1 MMKVNSP
8 DSYDFDII
16 QIAKLLLR
24 KAWMIV
30 VCGVLVAAIG
40 LSCAYFFVTPKYSS
54 SVMLYVNNR
63 STSASVEKIAAGLSS
78 SDLSVAQS
86 LVETYIVIL
95 RTKDTLNE
103 VIKKADV
110 KYSYDAVNE
119 MISAESVN
127 GTEVFS
133 VTVTSEDP
141 ETSRLIAATI
151 GEVLPAKIS
160 SIVVG
165 TSAKLV
171 DSAIVNKRQVS
182 PNYLI
187 CAVLCFIIGAILGC
201 AVIIIRD
208 ITDDIIHSEDYLL
221 QTFDAPVL
229 AVIPNLSAE
238 SHSSYMRR
246 YASNDSN
253 GKENE

>member
-1 MMKVNSP
+1 MKVNSS

-24 KAWMIV
+24 KAWIIAL
-30 VCGVLVAAIG
+30 CAVLAVAIG
-40 LSCAYFFVTPKYSS
+40 ISAAFFFVTPKYSS

-95 RTKDTLNE
+95 RTRNTLNE
-103 VIKKADV
+103 VIEKSGV
-110 KYSYDAVNE
+110 NCSYEDLNE
-119 MISAESVN
+119 MITAEAVN

-141 ETSRLIAATI
+141 EASRLLAKTI
-151 GEVLPAKIS
+151 GEVLPTKIS
-160 SIVVG
+160 NIVVG

-171 DSAIVNKRQVS
+171 DNAIVNKNQVS
-182 PNYLI
+182 PNYI
-187 CAVLCFIIGAILGC
+187 VCAIISFLAGAILGC
-201 AVIIIRD
+201 AIIIIRD
-208 ITDDIIHSEDYLL
+208 ITDDIIRSEDYLL
-221 QTFDAPVL
+221 QNYDVPVL

-246 YASNDSN
+246 YATSDNEN
-253 GKENE
+253 VKED

>member
-1 MMKVNSP
+1 MKVNSP

-24 KAWMIV
+24 KAWMIALCAVLAV
-30 VCGVLVAAIG
+30 VIG
-40 LSCAYFFVTPKYSS
+40 ISCAFFFVTPKYSS

-86 LVETYIVIL
+86 LVDTYIVIL
-95 RTKDTLNE
+95 RTRTTLNE
-103 VIKKADV
+103 VIKKAGVDL
-110 KYSYDAVNE
+110 SYEQVNE

-127 GTEVFS
+127 STEVFS
-133 VTVTSEDP
+133 ITVTSENP
-141 ETSRLIAATI
+141 ETAQLLAKTI

-171 DSAIVNKRQVS
+171 DNAIVNKKQVS
-182 PNYLI
+182 PNYI
-187 CAVLCFIIGAILGC
+187 ICFIICFMAGAVLGC
-201 AVIIIRD
+201 AIVIIRD
-208 ITDDIIHSEDYLL
+208 ITDDVIHSEDYLL

-238 SHSSYMRR
+238 SASSYMRR
-246 YASNDSN
+246 YATNSDD
-253 GKENE
+253 GKENV

>member
-1 MMKVNSP
+1 MKVNSS

-24 KAWMIV
+24 KAWMIIL
-30 VCGVLVAAIG
+30 CGVLAAVIG
-40 LSCAYFFVTPKYSS
+40 ISGAYFLVTPKYSS

-95 RTKDTLNE
+95 RTRNTINEIKD
-103 VIKKADV
+103 KAGVDF
-110 KYSYDAVNE
+110 SYEDINE

-127 GTEVFS
+127 GTEVFRI
-133 VTVTSEDP
+133 TVTSENP
-141 ETSRLIAATI
+141 ETSKLIAQTI
-151 GEVLPAKIS
+151 GEILPAKIAN
-160 SIVVG
+160 IVVG

-171 DSAIVNKRQVS
+171 DSPIVNKKQVS
-182 PNYLI
+182 PNYII
-187 CAVLCFIIGAILGC
+187 CIALSFIVGAFIGC

-208 ITDDIIHSEDYLL
+208 ITDDIIHGEDYLL

-246 YASNDSN
+246 YASSGD

>member
-1 MMKVNSP
+1 MKVNSS

-16 QIAKLLLR
+16 QLAKLLLR
-24 KAWMIV
+24 KAWVIIL
-30 VCGVLVAAIG
+30 CGVLVTAIG
-40 LSCAYFFVTPKYSS
+40 LSSAYFFVTPKYSS

-95 RTKDTLNE
+95 RTRNTLEE
-103 VIKKADV
+103 VIEKSGV
-110 KYSYDAVNE
+110 KYSYNDVNE

-133 VTVTSEDP
+133 ITVTSEDP
-141 ETSRLIAATI
+141 EESKLLAKTI
-151 GEVLPAKIS
+151 GEILPTKIS
-160 SIVVG
+160 GIVVG

-171 DSAIVNKRQVS
+171 DSAVANKKQVS
-182 PNYLI
+182 PNYII
-187 CAVLCFIIGAILGC
+187 CTIISFMIGAILGC
-201 AVIIIRD
+201 AIIIIRD
-208 ITDDIIHSEDYLL
+208 ITDDVIHDEDYLL

-246 YASNDSN
+246 YASPDDGN
-253 GKENE
+253 GKEN